1 VADNRL
7 ARVFWLGGSPC
18 SGKSTV
24 ATALAMRHGLR
35 VYSADDHF
43 ERHCAAADPRTQP
56 SLAWLRTAT
65 SAQIFLRPL
74 RPMVRDAIVACREA
88 FAMVLSDLTA
98 LPVGPSVLAEGM
110 AILPECVATIQPP
123 AGGRAFLVPT
133 RSFQRS
139 HYAQREWAA
148 ALVARLP
155 TPDRAFENWMR
166 RDEVS
171 ARWIR
176 LEATRHG
183 YPVREV
189 DDGDSIEEVVMWV
202 EQQMNLAVQ

>member
-1 VADNRL
+1 
-7 ARVFWLGGSPC
+7 
-18 SGKSTV
+18 
-24 ATALAMRHGLR
+24 
-35 VYSADDHF
+35 
-43 ERHCAAADPRTQP
+43 
-56 SLAWLRTAT
+56 
-65 SAQIFLRPL
+65 
-74 RPMVRDAIVACREA
+74 MVRDAVLACREA

-98 LPVGPSVLAEGM
+98 LPVGPPVLAEGM
-110 AILPECVATIQPP
+110 AILPECVATIQPT
-123 AGGRAFLVPT
+123 AGRRGFLVPT

-139 HYAQREWAA
+139 HYARREWAV

-183 YPVREV
+183 YPVRKV
-189 DDGDSIEEVVMWV
+189 DDGDSIEEVVTWV
-202 EQQMNLAVQ
+202 EQQMNLAAQ

>member
-1 VADNRL
+1 
-7 ARVFWLGGSPC
+7 
-18 SGKSTV
+18 
-24 ATALAMRHGLR
+24 
-35 VYSADDHF
+35 
-43 ERHCAAADPRTQP
+43 
-56 SLAWLRTAT
+56 
-65 SAQIFLRPL
+65 
-74 RPMVRDAIVACREA
+74 MVRDAILAYREA

-139 HYAQREWAA
+139 HYAKREWAA
-148 ALVARLP
+148 ALVGRLP

-189 DDGDSIEEVVMWV
+189 DDGDSIEEVVTWV
-202 EQQMNLAVQ
+202 EQQMNLAAQ